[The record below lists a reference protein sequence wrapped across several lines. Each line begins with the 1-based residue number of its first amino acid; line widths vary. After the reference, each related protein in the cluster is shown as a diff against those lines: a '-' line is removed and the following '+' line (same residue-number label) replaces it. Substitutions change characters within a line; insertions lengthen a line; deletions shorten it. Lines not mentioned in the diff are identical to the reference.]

1 MGGVRATSDAP
12 ASARSAEEERRRRA
26 MVWFPREVC
35 PPCEMK
41 INPSDDEVE
50 EAKLSEYEL
59 SCNIG
64 NPSSLYLGFG

>member
-1 MGGVRATSDAP
+1 
-12 ASARSAEEERRRRA
+12 